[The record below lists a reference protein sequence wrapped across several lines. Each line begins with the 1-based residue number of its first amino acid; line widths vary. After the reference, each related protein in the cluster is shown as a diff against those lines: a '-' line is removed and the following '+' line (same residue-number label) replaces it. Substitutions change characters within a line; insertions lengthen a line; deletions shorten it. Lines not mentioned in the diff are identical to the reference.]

1 MRHPTGYTGP
11 ALVALVRHAVTGEP
25 MTLHRTW
32 IASDGTKPV
41 NPGRM
46 LAGGLPKKNGVVMLW
61 PSEAVTY
68 SLGVA
73 EGIET
78 ALALALVHRPVWAAI
93 DAGNLAAFPVL
104 AGIETLL
111 VAVDGDEAGRAAAA
125 TCADRWADCAEVR
138 LIDFPDG
145 KDAADLA
152 VMP

>member
-1 MRHPTGYTGP
+1 
-11 ALVALVRHAVTGEP
+11 
-25 MTLHRTW
+25 
-32 IASDGTKPV
+32 
-41 NPGRM
+41 
-46 LAGGLPKKNGVVMLW
+46 MLW

-68 SLGVA
+68 SLGIA
-73 EGIET
+73 EGVES
-78 ALALALVHRPVWAAI
+78 ALALAQVHRPVWAAV

-125 TCADRWADCAEVR
+125 TCADRWADSAEVR